1 MEKKLNDVASFIN
14 RVSDWE
20 VVFVNPQFS
29 GYETVDAILSMIIDD
44 NTKEINDYLDQNMP
58 IVNLD
63 LDGQV
68 QQITSPCED
77 DGKLFKK
84 KVVKLF
90 KNQLRIIRDAKEY
103 KILVEQE
110 LNRLKGNDVLSYSF
124 DEEEMI

>member
-20 VVFVNPQFS
+20 VVFVNPQSS

-58 IVNLD
+58 SVNLD

-68 QQITSPCED
+68 PQITSPFED